1 MLTYDQALAKVLDEC
16 SRISPAIE
24 TVDLD
29 KAAFRVLA
37 EDLKAP
43 FDLPRFNNSAVDG
56 FGVNASDLTNASQA
70 NPVTLSLMA
79 TVPAGADAQASGI
92 TGEAALPAGSC
103 IKILTGAPVPET
115 VEAVV
120 MREFCQEV
128 DGKVIVT
135 CTARIG
141 ENIRLTG
148 EELEEGRVV
157 LAPGTRL
164 TPPAIGLVATVGAS
178 QVKCFRQP
186 RIALVST
193 GDELIEPG
201 QTLLPWQIHNSN
213 SYALSAALTGLHI
226 SPESITRYH
235 CLDSEESVKA
245 TLSQALA
252 DCDVLITLGGV
263 SVGDRDYVKSTLEQ
277 MDARTVFWKASIKPG
292 KPIYFATMA
301 DKKVIF
307 GLPGNPV
314 SALVTFHL
322 FVKPALLLLQGTKCN
337 ATPEVVTARLS
348 NSLKKK
354 AGRLDFVRAIVSRN
368 KDGQVQ
374 AKPTTGQD
382 SHMLTGL
389 TTANALIHFE
399 QELEYRAEGDTVD
412 VQFLNWSN

>member
-1 MLTYDQALAKVLDEC
+1 MLTYEQALAKVLEEC
-16 SRISPAIE
+16 GRISPEIE
-24 TVDLD
+24 TVDLS

-56 FGVNASDLTNASQA
+56 YGVNVGDLAQASPT
-70 NPVTLSLMA
+70 NPVTLKLLAM
-79 TVPAGADAQASGI
+79 VPAGADARSSGI
-92 TGEAALPAGSC
+92 TDDAALPAGAC
-103 IKILTGAPVPET
+103 VKVLTGAPVPET
-115 VEAVV
+115 VEAVI
-120 MREFCQEV
+120 MKEYCQEIDDQV
-128 DGKVIVT
+128 TVT

-157 LAPGTRL
+157 LRPGTRL
-164 TPPAIGLVATVGAS
+164 TPPAIGLVATVGAR
-178 QVKCFRQP
+178 QVKCYKQP

-201 QTLLPWQIHNSN
+201 ESLLPWQIYNSN
-213 SYALSAALTGLHI
+213 SYALSAALTGLHL

-235 CLDSEESVKA
+235 CLDTEESVKA

-252 DCDVLITLGGV
+252 NSDVLITLGGV

-277 MDARTVFWKASIKPG
+277 MHARTVFWKASIKPG

-301 DKKVIF
+301 GSKVIF

-314 SALVTFHL
+314 SALVTFNL
-322 FVKPALLLLQGTKCN
+322 FVKPAMLLLQGTTGD
-337 ATPEVVTARLS
+337 ATAEIVTARLS

-354 AGRLDFVRAIVSRN
+354 AGRLDFVRAVVSRN
-368 KDGQVQ
+368 KQGELQ
-374 AKPTTGQD
+374 ARPTTGQD

-389 TTANALIHFE
+389 TSANALIHFE

>member
-1 MLTYDQALAKVLDEC
+1 MLTYEQALAKVLEEC
-16 SRISPAIE
+16 GRISPEIE
-24 TVDLD
+24 TVDLS

-56 FGVNASDLTNASQA
+56 YGVNVGDLAQASPT
-70 NPVTLSLMA
+70 NPVTLKLLAM
-79 TVPAGADAQASGI
+79 VPAGADARSSGI
-92 TGEAALPAGSC
+92 TDDAALPAGAC
-103 IKILTGAPVPET
+103 VKVLTGAPVPET
-115 VEAVV
+115 VEAVI
-120 MREFCQEV
+120 MKEYCQEIDDQV
-128 DGKVIVT
+128 TVT

-157 LAPGTRL
+157 LRPGTRL
-164 TPPAIGLVATVGAS
+164 TPPAIGLVATVGAN
-178 QVKCFRQP
+178 QVKCYKQP

-201 QTLLPWQIHNSN
+201 ESLLPWQIYNSN
-213 SYALSAALTGLHI
+213 SYALSAALTGLHL

-235 CLDSEESVKA
+235 CLDTEESVKA

-252 DCDVLITLGGV
+252 NSDVLITLGGV

-277 MDARTVFWKASIKPG
+277 MHARTVFWKASIKPG

-301 DKKVIF
+301 GSKVIF

-314 SALVTFHL
+314 SALVTFNL
-322 FVKPALLLLQGTKCN
+322 FVKPAMLLLQGTTGD
-337 ATPEVVTARLS
+337 ATAEIVTARLS

-354 AGRLDFVRAIVSRN
+354 AGRLDFVRAVVSRN
-368 KDGQVQ
+368 KQGELQ
-374 AKPTTGQD
+374 ARPTTGQD

-389 TTANALIHFE
+389 TSANALIHFE

>member
-1 MLTYDQALAKVLDEC
+1 MLTYEQALAKVLEEC
-16 SRISPAIE
+16 GRISPEIE
-24 TVDLD
+24 TVDLS

-56 FGVNASDLTNASQA
+56 YGVNVGDLAQASPT
-70 NPVTLSLMA
+70 NPVTLKLLAM
-79 TVPAGADAQASGI
+79 VPAGADARSSGI
-92 TGEAALPAGSC
+92 TDDAALPAGAC
-103 IKILTGAPVPET
+103 VKVLTGAPVPET
-115 VEAVV
+115 VEAVI
-120 MREFCQEV
+120 MKEYCQEIDDQV
-128 DGKVIVT
+128 TVT

-157 LAPGTRL
+157 LRPGIRL
-164 TPPAIGLVATVGAS
+164 TPPAIGLVATVGAN
-178 QVKCFRQP
+178 QVKCYKQP

-201 QTLLPWQIHNSN
+201 ESLLPWQIYNSN
-213 SYALSAALTGLHI
+213 SYALSAALTGLHL

-235 CLDSEESVKA
+235 CLDTEESVKA

-252 DCDVLITLGGV
+252 NSDVLITLGGV

-277 MDARTVFWKASIKPG
+277 MHARTVFWKASIKPG

-301 DKKVIF
+301 GSKVIF

-314 SALVTFHL
+314 SALVTFNL
-322 FVKPALLLLQGTKCN
+322 FVKPAMLLLQGTTGY
-337 ATPEVVTARLS
+337 ATAEIVTARLS

-354 AGRLDFVRAIVSRN
+354 AGRLDFVRAVVSRN
-368 KDGQVQ
+368 KQGELQ
-374 AKPTTGQD
+374 ARPTTGQD

-389 TTANALIHFE
+389 TSANALIHFE